1 MINLIRK
8 SRQQKELKKY
18 KHLIHK
24 ILNNPHNQWI
34 LNDKVVSRSLFTF
47 NDLLMPKHHQKLLQS
62 KDIIILP
69 VSGQFSCTVQQPSNS
84 SIVLLF
90 PELIKILSN
99 VDNSRGIAIL
109 AHEFGHIYHKH
120 YEKHIPTINAQIE
133 ADHFAFEL
141 GLAESLLETL
151 ITFKDLDS
159 QTRVSILTSK
169 VLSDQHS

>member
-1 MINLIRK
+1 M
-8 SRQQKELKKY
+8 
-18 KHLIHK
+18 IHK

-109 AHEFGHIYHKH
+109 AHEFGHLYHKH
-120 YEKHIPTINAQIE
+120 YEKHIPTIKPFNVLRWCLRTMNTPKSASIE
-133 ADHFAFEL
+133 I
-141 GLAESLLETL
+141 G
-151 ITFKDLDS
+151 
-159 QTRVSILTSK
+159 QTENGAKPSV
-169 VLSDQHS
+169 